1 MTSNK
6 NKYFSDPHLIN
17 AAINAVKFMEKRSE
31 EDVFFRNSIIEE
43 EFRKVVVS
51 LSDAVIETGAET
63 KENSVDYWDEIDR
76 QERID
81 RMNNVVKP
89 KVTEVFGAK

>member
-1 MTSNK
+1 MTNNK

-31 EDVFFRNSIIEE
+31 EDVFFRNSSIEE

-51 LSDAVIETGAET
+51 LSDAVIETDTE
-63 KENSVDYWDEIDR
+63 KV
-76 QERID
+76 ERW
-81 RMNNVVKP
+81 
-89 KVTEVFGAK
+89 VT

>member
-17 AAINAVKFMEKRSE
+17 AAINAVKFMEKRSK
-31 EDVFFRNSIIEE
+31 EDVFFRNSSIEE

-51 LSDAVIETGAET
+51 LSDAVIDTDTE
-63 KENSVDYWDEIDR
+63 KV
-76 QERID
+76 ERW
-81 RMNNVVKP
+81 
-89 KVTEVFGAK
+89 VT